1 LEETRVMVKVWC
13 LLLIATTV
21 AGCTLASENS
31 FYDGSE
37 TTSEET
43 RVDPKIRAEMQ
54 QLMDM
59 MKNYKNRLFLAN
71 HGKKRSVGDDSMI
84 VQDESVSDDILT
96 DEELS
101 EIFAMPT
108 GFFFQPK
115 PIGRSFF
122 KRGNPNGFNLPMM
135 GKRGNPNGFNL
146 PMMGKRG
153 NPNGFNLLI
162 KGKRGNPNGFNL
174 LIKGKRGNPNGFNLP
189 MMLEGKRGNPN
200 GFNLPMMGK
209 RGNPNGFN
217 LPMMGKRGNPNG
229 FNLPILGKRGNPN
242 GFNLPILGGK
252 RLDFYY
258 SMPKRQF
265 ELDLDDEAGNF
276 FGQRGK
282 RSVGAGDEETS
293 QYKRGY
299 LLATRG

>member
-1 LEETRVMVKVWC
+1 M
-13 LLLIATTV
+13 
-21 AGCTLASENS
+21 
-31 FYDGSE
+31 
-37 TTSEET
+37 
-43 RVDPKIRAEMQ
+43 DPKIRAEMQ

-146 PMMGKRG
+146 P
-153 NPNGFNLLI
+153 
-162 KGKRGNPNGFNL
+162 
-174 LIKGKRGNPNGFNLP
+174 
-189 MMLEGKRGNPN
+189 
-200 GFNLPMMGK
+200 
-209 RGNPNGFN
+209 
-217 LPMMGKRGNPNG
+217 
-229 FNLPILGKRGNPN
+229 ILGKRGNPN

-282 RSVGAGDEETS
+282 RYSTFSAARGRRANHDEIVE
-293 QYKRGY
+293 
-299 LLATRG
+299 A